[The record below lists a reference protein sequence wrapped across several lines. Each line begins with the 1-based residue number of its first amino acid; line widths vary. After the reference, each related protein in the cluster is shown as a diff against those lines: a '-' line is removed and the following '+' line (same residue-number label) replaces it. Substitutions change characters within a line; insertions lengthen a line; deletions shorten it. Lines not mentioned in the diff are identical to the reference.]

1 MAIVRFVADEAAL
14 YRQAAEEFVRTAAKA
29 VREHGRF
36 AVALSGGTT
45 PAGLYAALAAEAR
58 LRGAVDWERTQVFWG
73 DERQVPPDHQDSNYR
88 MAREVLLSKVPIPEA
103 NVHRIPGEIPDAAEA
118 ALRYEEELRE
128 TLGLAAHELPRF
140 DLVLLGLGA
149 DGHTASLFPGTE
161 ALREKQRAV
170 VANWVDTL
178 RAWRI
183 TLTVP
188 AINRARSVMFL
199 VCGDDKAEAVKSV
212 LEGPRN
218 SEPLPARLI
227 RPESRRMLW
236 FLDRP
241 AARLL
246 EADAKRMKRAN
257 RAGTGHRAGKT

>member
-1 MAIVRFVADEAAL
+1 MAILRIVADKPAL
-14 YRQAAEEFVRTAAKA
+14 YRQAAAEFVRTAARA
-29 VREHGRF
+29 VKERGRF

-45 PAGLYAALAAEAR
+45 PAGLYAVLTAEAR
-58 LRGAVDWERTQVFWG
+58 VRGAVDWERTQAFWG

-88 MAREVLLSKVPIPEA
+88 MAREVLLSKVPVPEA

-118 ALRYEEELRE
+118 ALRYEEELRA
-128 TLGLAAHELPRF
+128 TLGLTANKLPRF

-161 ALREKQRAV
+161 ALREKHRAV
-170 VANWVDTL
+170 IANWIDTL

-199 VCGDDKAEAVKSV
+199 VCGEDKAEAVKSV

-218 SEPLPARLI
+218 LKALPARLI
-227 RPESRRMLW
+227 QPESGRMLW

-246 EADAKRMKRAN
+246 EASAKRMKRAN
-257 RAGTGHRAGKT
+257 RAGSDDRPENT